1 MWKEFK
7 AFVMRG
13 NVLDMAIGI
22 MLGSAFTKIVQS
34 LVNDVLMPPIGLL
47 LSRVDFADLYLLLK
61 QGSPAGP
68 YSSLV
73 AAQEA
78 GAVIISYGR
87 FINTIISFLMMCVAL
102 FLIVG
107 GQKRLQAKRE
117 KSAKQ
122 VPSQKVCPY
131 CRSQVPIEATRCP
144 YCTSYLEQAPA

>member
-68 YSSLV
+68 YSSLA

-107 GQKRLQAKRE
+107 GRRRKPVL
-117 KSAKQ
+117 
-122 VPSQKVCPY
+122 
-131 CRSQVPIEATRCP
+131 
-144 YCTSYLEQAPA
+144 